1 MPIDNPTG
9 PSSGRPLVLFDGVC
23 NLCSAAVQWLIARDP
38 DARLRYASLQ
48 SGAARAA
55 LEKVGAPG
63 PGSLPDSI
71 VFIDDEGVHVR
82 SAAAIRIAS
91 KLGLP
96 YSLLRGALLVP
107 RPIRDALYRFVA
119 RNRYRWFG
127 RREVCMRPSPDLAS
141 RFLDADEVTP

>member
-1 MPIDNPTG
+1 MLQ
-9 PSSGRPLVLFDGVC
+9 SSVVVLGW
-23 NLCSAAVQWLIARDP
+23 NLCPSTIPSVP
-38 DARLRYASLQ
+38 LQ
-48 SGAARAA
+48 GDHSCSSTACVRSAA

-91 KLGLP
+91 KLGPP
-96 YSLLRGALLVP
+96 YSILRGALLVP

-141 RFLDADEVTP
+141 RFLDADEVTL